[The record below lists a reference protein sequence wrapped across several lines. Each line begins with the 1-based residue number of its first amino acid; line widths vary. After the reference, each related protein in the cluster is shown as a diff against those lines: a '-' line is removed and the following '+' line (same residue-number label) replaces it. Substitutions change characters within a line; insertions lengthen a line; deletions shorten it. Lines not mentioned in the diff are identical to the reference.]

1 VLLVGP
7 VLLKC
12 ASTVYRFIRYYA
24 GARAYRQKGPPQ
36 PMLRALGALVILT
49 TFAVLGTGV
58 GLLAV
63 RPGRA
68 GLLLTAH
75 KASFVVWFAVM
86 TVHVL
91 GHIRAA
97 AVDTRRD
104 LRGSPSDPAGS
115 RRHVRIALTALAL
128 VAGIAA
134 ATAIMPQAAPWTKHT
149 VSFRDR

>member
-1 VLLVGP
+1 
-7 VLLKC
+7 
-12 ASTVYRFIRYYA
+12 
-24 GARAYRQKGPPQ
+24 
-36 PMLRALGALVILT
+36 MLRALGPLVILT

-58 GLLAV
+58 GLFAV
-63 RPGRA
+63 RPGAA

-97 AVDTRRD
+97 AVDTWRD
-104 LRGSPSDPAGS
+104 LRGSPGDPAGS
-115 RRHVRIALTALAL
+115 RRRVRIALTALAL

-134 ATAIMPQAAPWTKHT
+134 ATAIMPEAAPWTKDT

>member
-1 VLLVGP
+1 MLLVGP

-24 GARAYRQKGPPQ
+24 GARAYRQKRPPQ
-36 PMLRALGALVILT
+36 PML
-49 TFAVLGTGV
+49 
-58 GLLAV
+58 
-63 RPGRA
+63 
-68 GLLLTAH
+68 
-75 KASFVVWFAVM
+75 
-86 TVHVL
+86 
-91 GHIRAA
+91 AA
-97 AVDTRRD
+97 AVDTWRD
-104 LRGSPSDPAGS
+104 LRGSPTDPAGS

>member
-1 VLLVGP
+1 
-7 VLLKC
+7 
-12 ASTVYRFIRYYA
+12 
-24 GARAYRQKGPPQ
+24 
-36 PMLRALGALVILT
+36 MLRALGALVILT

-63 RPGRA
+63 RPGHA

-97 AVDTRRD
+97 AVDTWRD

-134 ATAIMPQAAPWTKHT
+134 ATAIMPQAAPRTKHT